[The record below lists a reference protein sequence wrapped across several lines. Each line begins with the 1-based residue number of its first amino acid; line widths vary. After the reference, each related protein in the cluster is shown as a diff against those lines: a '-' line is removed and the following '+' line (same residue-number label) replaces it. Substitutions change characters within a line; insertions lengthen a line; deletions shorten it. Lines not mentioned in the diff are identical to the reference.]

1 MTPILAGLLV
11 VVSMLLTSCGQV
23 QEQREENWYSSAV
36 WSPDGTEVAYFKR
49 HVEYVHSEPR
59 VSLFIGE
66 ETKTN
71 VLNHDRLFL
80 CVNDATGESE
90 RILKKVELP
99 AFQSDP
105 YVIPR
110 IYTAIV
116 WDEQYIRYG
125 AGKRDIFSTG
135 VRQITP
141 QGISDQLIEPGFEP
155 VFALRP
161 GPTVLLK
168 RELYSGAGD
177 YGYFGNRTIYVFDHN
192 LHEVKLY
199 LHDPLDRE
207 IPYTPPYSVT
217 GSIVGYQNQ

>member
-1 MTPILAGLLV
+1 MTSILAGLLV

-49 HVEYVHSEPR
+49 YVGYVHSEPR
-59 VSLFIGE
+59 VSLFIAE

-80 CVNDATGESE
+80 CVNDAAGESE
-90 RILKKVELP
+90 RILKEVEFS

-110 IYTAIV
+110 IYTYIV
-116 WDEQYIRYG
+116 WDGQYIRYG

-141 QGISDQLIEPGFEP
+141 QGDSDQLIEPGFEP
-155 VFALRP
+155 IVALRSR
-161 GPTVLLK
+161 TIVLSG
-168 RELYSGAGD
+168 RELYGGGRRS
-177 YGYFGNRTIYVFDHN
+177 YGYFGDQTIYVFDHN
-192 LHEVKLY
+192 QRKVTVY

-207 IPYTPPYSVT
+207 SPYIPPYSIT
-217 GSIVGYQNQ
+217 SQ